1 MQILVRSCSWTPYSK
16 SLFYNNSITRI
27 PISID
32 CYITK
37 LSCINYNKRIRNYM
51 IHNFQINSHW
61 LSILK
66 GIIKASSRSSLN
78 ISNYKKERV
87 ENGPRKNPRG
97 KWTRGKINNPPCQ
110 TSKINNYKQKVS
122 QTLNSHFTSKVG
134 TNPSLETRRTPPP
147 LLPWKFSLLR
157 VQYLQFN
164 PLPTT
169 PHSLFSPVATP
180 RVGNWKSFLSALR
193 RPMSRNR
200 HLPGTPYRLTYAN
213 PHASMLFPVSWIRFA
228 SWSSANPTYRA

>member
-1 MQILVRSCSWTPYSK
+1 MFPKYFQILPG
-16 SLFYNNSITRI
+16 
-27 PISID
+27 
-32 CYITK
+32 
-37 LSCINYNKRIRNYM
+37 RNEKQ
-51 IHNFQINSHW
+51 HPQ
-61 LSILK
+61 
-66 GIIKASSRSSLN
+66 
-78 ISNYKKERV
+78 
-87 ENGPRKNPRG
+87 RKWSGR
-97 KWTRGKINNPPCQ
+97 KMNNPPRQ
-110 TSKINNYKQKVS
+110 TSEINNYEQKVS

-134 TNPSLETRRTPPP
+134 TNPGTRRTPP
-147 LLPWKFSLLR
+147 LLPSKFSLLR

-164 PLPTT
+164 PTT
-169 PHSLFSPVATP
+169 PHSLFSRL